1 LPWKIR
7 VFEKKKIKYRNE
19 REGGERG
26 NKKYPLSFLDG
37 IFMLK
42 N

>member
-1 LPWKIR
+1 LKR
-7 VFEKKKIKYRNE
+7 KKIKYRNE
-19 REGGERG
+19 REGGGERG
-26 NKKYPLSFLDG
+26 NKKYPSSFLDG

>member
-1 LPWKIR
+1 MR
-7 VFEKKKIKYRNE
+7 GRG
-19 REGGERG
+19 EGGERG

-42 N
+42 NEQ

>member
-1 LPWKIR
+1 LKR
-7 VFEKKKIKYRNE
+7 KKIKYRTE
-19 REGGERG
+19 REGGGGERG